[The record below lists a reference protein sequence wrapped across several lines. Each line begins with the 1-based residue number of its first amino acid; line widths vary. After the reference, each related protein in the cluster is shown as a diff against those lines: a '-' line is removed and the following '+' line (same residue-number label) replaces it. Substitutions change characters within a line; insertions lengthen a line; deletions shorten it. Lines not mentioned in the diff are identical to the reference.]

1 MYAMHVNKDDNIYGS
16 EAQLLLIRY
25 SDKQTIDIYSSFN
38 N

>member
-1 MYAMHVNKDDNIYGS
+1 MYVNKDDNFYGS
-16 EAQLLLIRY
+16 EAQLIRY